1 MLYLL
6 DSPRDYGR
14 EYLYHR
20 PFNDDNLLLLLWLRL
35 LRGFNRRIG
44 FLFRPFILR
53 FRIDADCLRGW
64 DHRLKVVGEKHG
76 VLLNWL
82 LDFLCHVARRFSQ
95 EILCIRLSFKE

>member
-1 MLYLL
+1 LLYLL

-53 FRIDADCLRGW
+53 FRIDADGW
-64 DHRLKVVGEKHG
+64 DHRLEVVGEKHG
-76 VLLNWL
+76 VLL
-82 LDFLCHVARRFSQ
+82 LDFLCQVARRFSQ